1 MQYGTLMNKR
11 RQKIKSMKHTDSKKN
26 VLGEQL
32 LAFLRE
38 QEDVQHPLQREEVW
52 QRIVRRHRQQKLRR
66 LMTWSSVA
74 AAVLVGVLFL
84 LPLEKR
90 TSVDLMEY
98 VAGLQQ
104 VDAETS
110 NSVRLVTSSGASIA
124 LQEKTQSVTYDREGL
139 AYADDK
145 RLEVPAE
152 GVNIATKES
161 TADKAQEEVKYNR
174 LLVPLG
180 KHIRLALSDGS
191 VLDVNAGSEVVYPT
205 VFPEDKR
212 EIFVNGEI
220 FIDVKKTD
228 KGTPFV
234 VRTSRCDVRVLGT
247 AFNVRAYDLDART
260 EVVLQ
265 RGVVEVEDQHKHVVR
280 MKPDERTI
288 LVQGQYKMKDV
299 VDVDRYILWREGMLV
314 FDGETV
320 DQAVRKLNRF
330 YGIPFSCDSRVRGI
344 RLYGKL
350 DINEPIESVLSAI
363 CSTAGLRY
371 EMKDNGYNFV
381 SN

>member
-66 LMTWSSVA
+66 LMTWSTVA

-139 AYADDK
+139 AYADNK

-152 GVNIATKES
+152 GVNTVTKES

-220 FIDVKKTD
+220 FIDVKKTG

-247 AFNVRAYDLDART
+247 AFNVRAYDSDART

>member
-1 MQYGTLMNKR
+1 
-11 RQKIKSMKHTDSKKN
+11 MKHTDLKKN

-32 LAFLRE
+32 LAFLRA
-38 QEDVQHPLQREEVW
+38 QEGVQHPLQREEVW

-66 LMTWSSVA
+66 LMVWSSVA
-74 AAVLVGVLFL
+74 AAVFIGVLFL
-84 LPLEKR
+84 LPSEKR
-90 TSVDLMEY
+90 SSVDLMEY

-104 VDAETS
+104 VDEEKATC
-110 NSVRLVTSSGASIA
+110 VRLVTSSGASIA

-139 AYADDK
+139 AYADAK
-145 RLEVPAE
+145 RLDVSAE
-152 GVNIATKES
+152 DADGDVMSATE
-161 TADKAQEEVKYNR
+161 DKAKEVVKYNR

-191 VLDVNAGSEVVYPT
+191 VLDVNSGSEVVYPT
-205 VFPEDKR
+205 VFREDKR

-247 AFNVRAYDLDART
+247 AFNVRAYDSDTRT

-265 RGVVEVEDQHKHVVR
+265 RGIVEVEDQHQQVVR

-288 LVQGQYKMKDV
+288 LVQGQYKLKDV

-320 DQAVRKLNRF
+320 NQAIRKLNRF
-330 YGIPFSCDSRVRGI
+330 YGIPFSCDTQVRGI

-350 DINEPIESVLSAI
+350 DINEPIEKVLSAI
-363 CSTAGLRY
+363 CNTAGLRC
-371 EMKDNGYNFV
+371 EMKDNGYKFV
-381 SN
+381 TN

>member
-1 MQYGTLMNKR
+1 
-11 RQKIKSMKHTDSKKN
+11 MKHTDSKKN
-26 VLGEQL
+26 MLGEQL

-52 QRIVRRHRQQKLRR
+52 QRIVRRHRQQKVRR
-66 LMTWSSVA
+66 LVAWSTVA

-84 LPLEKR
+84 LPFEKR
-90 TSVDLMEY
+90 SSVDLMEY

-104 VDAETS
+104 VDAEKS

-124 LQEKTQSVTYDREGL
+124 LQEKTQSVSYDREGL

-152 GVNIATKES
+152 GVNTATEKS
-161 TADKAQEEVKYNR
+161 TKDKAQEEVKYNR

-247 AFNVRAYDLDART
+247 AFNVRAYDSDVRT

-265 RGVVEVEDQHKHVVR
+265 RGVVEVEDRHKQVVR

-320 DQAVRKLNRF
+320 DLAVRKLNRF
-330 YGIPFSCDSRVRGI
+330 YGIPFNCDSRVRGI

-350 DINEPIESVLSAI
+350 DINEPIENVLSAI

>member
-26 VLGEQL
+26 MLGEQL
-32 LAFLRE
+32 LTFLRE

-66 LMTWSSVA
+66 LMTWSTVA

-84 LPLEKR
+84 LPFEKR
-90 TSVDLMEY
+90 TSADLMEY

-104 VDAETS
+104 VDAGKS
-110 NSVRLVTSSGASIA
+110 SSVRLVTSSGASIA
-124 LQEKTQSVTYDREGL
+124 LQEKIQSVTYDREGL

-152 GVNIATKES
+152 GVNTATKES

-205 VFPEDKR
+205 VFSEDKR

-247 AFNVRAYDLDART
+247 AFNVCAYDSDACT

-265 RGVVEVEDQHKHVVR
+265 RGVVEVEDLHKQVIR
-280 MKPDERTI
+280 MKPDERTV

-330 YGIPFSCDSRVRGI
+330 YGIPFSCDFRVRGI

>member
-66 LMTWSSVA
+66 LMTWSTVA

-90 TSVDLMEY
+90 TSTDLMEY

-104 VDAETS
+104 VDAEKS

-152 GVNIATKES
+152 GVNIVTKES

-247 AFNVRAYDLDART
+247 AFNVRAYDSDART

-265 RGVVEVEDQHKHVVR
+265 RGVVEVEDRHKQVVQ
-280 MKPDERTI
+280 MKPDERTV
-288 LVQGQYKMKDV
+288 LVQGRYKMKDV

-320 DQAVRKLNRF
+320 DRAVRKLNRF

>member
-1 MQYGTLMNKR
+1 MQYGTLMDKR

-26 VLGEQL
+26 MLGEQL

-66 LMTWSSVA
+66 LMTWSTVA

-84 LPLEKR
+84 LPLEKH

-104 VDAETS
+104 VDAEKS

-145 RLEVPAE
+145 RLEVSAE
-152 GVNIATKES
+152 GVNAATKES

-247 AFNVRAYDLDART
+247 AFNVRAYDSDART

-265 RGVVEVEDQHKHVVR
+265 RGVVEVEDLHKQVIR
-280 MKPDERTI
+280 MKPDERTV

-381 SN
+381 SD

>member
-1 MQYGTLMNKR
+1 
-11 RQKIKSMKHTDSKKN
+11 MKYTDSKKN
-26 VLGEQL
+26 MLGEQL

-104 VDAETS
+104 VDAEKS

-152 GVNIATKES
+152 GVNIATKKS

-191 VLDVNAGSEVVYPT
+191 VLDVNSGSEVVYPT
-205 VFPEDKR
+205 VFREDKR

-247 AFNVRAYDLDART
+247 AFNVRAYDSDART

-381 SN
+381 SD

>member
-1 MQYGTLMNKR
+1 MQYGTLMDKR

-26 VLGEQL
+26 MLGEQL

-52 QRIVRRHRQQKLRR
+52 QRIVHRHRQQKLRR

-84 LPLEKR
+84 LPFEKR
-90 TSVDLMEY
+90 SSVDLMEY
-98 VAGLQQ
+98 VAGLQR
-104 VDAETS
+104 VDIEKS
-110 NSVRLVTSSGASIA
+110 DRVRLVTSSGASIA

-145 RLEVPAE
+145 RLEVPA
-152 GVNIATKES
+152 GVVNTATKES
-161 TADKAQEEVKYNR
+161 TTDKAQEEVKYNR

-247 AFNVRAYDLDART
+247 AFNVRAYDSDVRT

-265 RGVVEVEDQHKHVVR
+265 RGVVEVEDRHKQVVR

-320 DQAVRKLNRF
+320 DLAVRKLNRF

-350 DINEPIESVLSAI
+350 DINEPIENVLSAI

>member
-26 VLGEQL
+26 MLGEQL

-52 QRIVRRHRQQKLRR
+52 KRIVRRHRQQKVRR
-66 LMTWSSVA
+66 LVAWSTVA

-84 LPLEKR
+84 LPFEKR
-90 TSVDLMEY
+90 SSVDLMEY
-98 VAGLQQ
+98 VAGLQR
-104 VDAETS
+104 VDIEKS
-110 NSVRLVTSSGASIA
+110 DRVRLVTSSGASIA
-124 LQEKTQSVTYDREGL
+124 LQEKTQSVTYDHEGL
-139 AYADDK
+139 AYADAK
-145 RLEVPAE
+145 RLEVPAG
-152 GVNIATKES
+152 GVNAATEKS
-161 TADKAQEEVKYNR
+161 TKDKAQEEVKYNR

-191 VLDVNAGSEVVYPT
+191 VLDVNSGSEVVYPT
-205 VFPEDKR
+205 VFSEDKR

-220 FIDVKKTD
+220 FIDVKKTE
-228 KGTPFV
+228 KATPFI

-247 AFNVRAYDLDART
+247 AFNVRAYESDARA

-381 SN
+381 SD

>member
-11 RQKIKSMKHTDSKKN
+11 RKKIKSMKHTDSKKN
-26 VLGEQL
+26 MLGEQL

-66 LMTWSSVA
+66 LMTWSTVA

-84 LPLEKR
+84 LPFEKR
-90 TSVDLMEY
+90 TSADLMEY

-104 VDAETS
+104 VDAEKS

-220 FIDVKKTD
+220 FIDVKKTG

-247 AFNVRAYDLDART
+247 AFNVRAYDSDART

-265 RGVVEVEDQHKHVVR
+265 RGVVEVEDQHKQVVR

>member
-66 LMTWSSVA
+66 LMTWSTVA

-152 GVNIATKES
+152 GVNTVTKES

-220 FIDVKKTD
+220 FIDVKKTG

-247 AFNVRAYDLDART
+247 AFNVRAYDSDART

>member
-26 VLGEQL
+26 MLGEQL

-52 QRIVRRHRQQKLRR
+52 KRIVRRHRQQKVRR
-66 LMTWSSVA
+66 LVAWSTVA

-84 LPLEKR
+84 LPFEKR
-90 TSVDLMEY
+90 SSVDLMEY

-124 LQEKTQSVTYDREGL
+124 LQEKTQSVSYDREGL

-152 GVNIATKES
+152 GVNTATEKS
-161 TADKAQEEVKYNR
+161 TKDKAQEEVKYNR

-191 VLDVNAGSEVVYPT
+191 VLDVNSGSEVVYPT
-205 VFPEDKR
+205 VFSEDKR

-247 AFNVRAYDLDART
+247 AFNVRAYDSDVRT

-265 RGVVEVEDQHKHVVR
+265 RGVVEVEDQHKQVVR

-350 DINEPIESVLSAI
+350 DINEPIENVLSAI

>member
-66 LMTWSSVA
+66 LMTWSTVA

-90 TSVDLMEY
+90 TNADLMEY

-104 VDAETS
+104 VDAEKS

-152 GVNIATKES
+152 GVNIATKKS

-247 AFNVRAYDLDART
+247 AFNVRAYDSDART

-265 RGVVEVEDQHKHVVR
+265 RGVVEVEDRHKQVVR
-280 MKPDERTI
+280 MKPDERTV

>member
-66 LMTWSSVA
+66 LMTWSTVA

-152 GVNIATKES
+152 GVNTVTKES

-220 FIDVKKTD
+220 FIDVKKTG

-247 AFNVRAYDLDART
+247 TFNVRAYDSDART